1 MSESQR
7 DCVAACGRLAR
18 RGTSL
23 IEILTVMVV
32 LGVITAVAAPRLR
45 PSPHGQVEQ
54 NTRLLAQDLDLARTR
69 AYGTRALVRIVVS
82 DTLWQTF
89 LDQNR
94 DTVIAENAT
103 ERTAFGTMNSRLLES
118 QVVFGRGSVPPLP
131 TDTLGTPPPGD
142 RRIQFGPRG
151 ITEPFGTSTILYL
164 THTSDNTAVSAVE
177 INPAANVRVWR
188 WVDGAWQ

>member
-1 MSESQR
+1 MS
-7 DCVAACGRLAR
+7 R

-23 IEILTVMVV
+23 VEMLTVLVV
-32 LGVITAVAAPRLR
+32 LGVMTSIAAPRLR

-54 NTRLLAQDLDLARTR
+54 NTRLLAQDLDLARTQ
-69 AYGTRALVRIVVS
+69 AYASRALVRVVVG
-82 DTLWQTF
+82 DTIWQSF
-89 LDQNR
+89 LDHNR

-103 ERTAFGTMNSRLLES
+103 ERTAFGTMNSRILDKN
-118 QVVFGRGSVPPLP
+118 VVFGRGSVPRIPP
-131 TDTLGTPPPGD
+131 DTGAPPPLGV

-151 ITEPFGTSTILYL
+151 ITDPFGTSTTLYL
-164 THTSDNTAVSAVE
+164 TYNSDNTAVSAVE